1 MIVTTERAKLY
12 LRVDSSD
19 DDALIESIR
28 DEAEIIV
35 ADAWRISAEELGE
48 SGTRAETAILYVIGY
63 LYEHREQADHSALML
78 DLRALGDGVRR
89 AAF

>member
-19 DDALIESIR
+19 DDALIDSIR

>member
-19 DDALIESIR
+19 DDALIGSIR